1 MQAYGLTE
9 TSAGISRPLGVHE
22 SQVIGSNGRLVSNC
36 EARIVDPLTG
46 HNLPPLQQ
54 GELWIRGPMV
64 MKGKLSSLSV
74 PLSFLSISIHIIYYM
89 ILLHWLMQVM
99 WVIEKQLQQW
109 LIQRDG

>member
-1 MQAYGLTE
+1 MVWMQAYGLTE

-22 SQVIGSNGRLVSNC
+22 SEVIGSNGRLVSNC

-64 MKGKLSSLSV
+64 MKGNFHLSLSLSV
-74 PLSFLSISIHIIYYM
+74 SHSLLNISIHII
-89 ILLHWLMQVM
+89 
-99 WVIEKQLQQW
+99 
-109 LIQRDG
+109 